1 MIFENLKDF
10 GRKYHI
16 SKEDLSFLNLETIT
30 NLHYNLDTGDTTRI
44 LKKEILENKKK
55 YNLNLKIPLPEVIT
69 DEKSIY
75 LFNSIQTKINFITN
89 KIVAGKIN
97 VYNKKINFSKMKN
110 KILCIENADPGYDF
124 IFNFEIKGLI
134 TRFGGAN
141 SHMAI
146 RCAELNIPAMI
157 GVGEKNYES
166 ITKSGFIKI
175 DPQLKKFD
183 LI

>member
-1 MIFENLKDF
+1 
-10 GRKYHI
+10 
-16 SKEDLSFLNLETIT
+16 
-30 NLHYNLDTGDTTRI
+30 
-44 LKKEILENKKK
+44 
-55 YNLNLKIPLPEVIT
+55 
-69 DEKSIY
+69 
-75 LFNSIQTKINFITN
+75 
-89 KIVAGKIN
+89 
-97 VYNKKINFSKMKN
+97 MKN

-124 IFNFEIKGLI
+124 IFNFEIKGLV

-175 DPQLKKFD
+175 DTQLKKFD